1 MNRGIGGMFGGFGG
15 RGPRRRFNPF
25 MGMRRPRRRSAFSN
39 LFGGIGGMGR
49 RRGFNPFMNRFG
61 GGGFNPFERRHSES
75 PRPDF
80 SWLEQ
85 LLGPPTAQPTPATGP
100 LSDPASRPGTY
111 PMVETPMGP
120 QPIGATASDDEGS
133 PEGPVGPPPMAP
145 VPPPM
150 ETTAPVMPAAPQPLA
165 PVIPEM
171 SPALPTVGPPGT
183 TITPPAPPAN
193 QYISPQEQFLM
204 DYPDWA
210 TNPPTLPPIGPTGG
224 GKPLPP
230 VAPAT
235 FSNSIEGL
243 QTPDP
248 VQDAV
253 DAAVNEYV
261 SPQDQFLADYPDW
274 ATTPPTLPPAPSAG
288 VPAVTPTTPLPLPTQ
303 NSIGNILPP
312 IPEFDI
318 IPSDKGGGMIEEGPS
333 GGTIPGTNIPL
344 PPNMPISRDPWG
356 GMCPHPNEEI
366 LLADDS
372 WIKAKDI
379 QVGDKVKTLT
389 AKDFKA
395 GEYEI
400 TRVEIID
407 NQPRCEVFF
416 KDSKSIISSYS
427 HPYAVED
434 KGFVEAQNIKTGD
447 TVGDLIVTE
456 VKPLDWGS
464 VVSLS
469 VDEAETYMLKGG
481 SEDKPVAVL
490 SHNKSLA
497 PETAGPRPGE
507 PGYEAWRVKKD
518 AELGQKWA
526 QNPPMPGTGHW
537 TAYQKWLERGNNP
550 IPAAQAMLETNPLPQ
565 PHRPPSLADEG
576 SPEAPIGPPPTGN
589 QYGPQP
595 LLPSMPGKEP
605 RTPPFIGGRGPGA
618 PLPPTLPVNIAQ
630 ENIEREIIPPQ
641 LPVFPMQQATP
652 NTLRAQE
659 REPGF
664 TGADLLRQN
673 VGLRSPMM
681 PSVNMNEINKRL
693 KKLSE
698 LRNTPMQHYSP
709 GGF

>member
-1 MNRGIGGMFGGFGG
+1 MAIRFNPYQQRMPSFRRPPPFDPFQQTRDPRGFRGGRRSRFNPFMNRGIGGFGGMFGGRGQRRRPPPRRRFPTGRQSFGGFGG
-15 RGPRRRFNPF
+15 RGRG
-25 MGMRRPRRRSAFSN
+25 GMFGGFPQHYGVESRVADM
-39 LFGGIGGMGR
+39 FGGIGGMGR
-49 RRGFNPFMNRFG
+49 RRGFNPFMNQF
-61 GGGFNPFERRHSES
+61 GGGFNPFARFGGVD
-75 PRPDF
+75 PRV
-80 SWLEQ
+80 
-85 LLGPPTAQPTPATGP
+85 GKPTPQEAPALEPQVMGGP
-100 LSDPASRPGTY
+100 DAPA
-111 PMVETPMGP
+111 
-120 QPIGATASDDEGS
+120 A
-133 PEGPVGPPPMAP
+133 
-145 VPPPM
+145 PPPM
-150 ETTAPVMPAAPQPLA
+150 ETTAPVMPAAPQPFTPA
-165 PVIPEM
+165 PPATPQLDNVVDYQNLDYQPAELPYETFPDLTPFIP
-171 SPALPTVGPPGT
+171 PAPPTVGPPGT
-183 TITPPAPPAN
+183 TVTPPAPTGN
-193 QYISPQEQFLM
+193 QYISPQEQFLT
-204 DYPDWA
+204 DHPDLDW
-210 TNPPTLPPIGPTGG
+210 T
-224 GKPLPP
+224 PL
-230 VAPAT
+230 
-235 FSNSIEGL
+235 
-243 QTPDP
+243 TP
-248 VQDAV
+248 
-253 DAAVNEYV
+253 
-261 SPQDQFLADYPDW
+261 S
-274 ATTPPTLPPAPSAG
+274 PAPSAG

-303 NSIGNILPP
+303 NSIGNILPSV
-312 IPEFDI
+312 PEFDLT
-318 IPSDKGGGMIEEGPS
+318 PSDAGGGMLKGGPS

-469 VDEAETYMLKGG
+469 VDKAETYMLKAG

-490 SHNKSLA
+490 SHNKSIA
-497 PETAGPRPGE
+497 PPPAGPRPGE

-550 IPAAQAMLETNPLPQ
+550 IPAAQAMLETYPVSQ
-565 PHRPPSLADEG
+565 PHGPPSLADEG

-605 RTPPFIGGRGPGA
+605 RTPPFIGRGPGS
-618 PLPPTLPVNIAQ
+618 PLPPSIPPVNVVQ

-641 LPVFPMQQATP
+641 LPVAPIQQQATP
-652 NTLRAQE
+652 NTLMVQD

-664 TGADLLRQN
+664 TQADIMRPQMTGTPATAFPSLLPHQQFAPTNLMGEPQKKALRDILKGSFGFG
-673 VGLRSPMM
+673 GL
-681 PSVNMNEINKRL
+681 
-693 KKLSE
+693 
-698 LRNTPMQHYSP
+698 
-709 GGF
+709 